1 MDSVTLLP
9 SRLSAPILFA
19 DRQDTRNALDAFFR
33 DFGFT
38 ARADLERLAGWVLSA
53 RGAGVSPDMALAL
66 ARERVEAWLGEL
78 LGPAHASGKLLSRG
92 RAAFVLVDGARLGAD
107 VLVREPRHL
116 PEAWRRT
123 FRAAVPVPVPLSAP
137 SVMPEQVLVLNPL
150 AEMLRRWLRLG
161 QPGVSTSP

>member
-1 MDSVTLLP
+1 MTLLP

-38 ARADLERLAGWVLSA
+38 TRADLERLAGWVLSA
-53 RGAGVSPDMALAL
+53 RGAGVSPDVALAL

-78 LGPAHASGKLLSRG
+78 LGPSHASGKLLSRG
-92 RAAFVLVDGARLGAD
+92 RAAFVLVDAARLGAD
-107 VLVREPRHL
+107 VLLREPRHL

-123 FRAAVPVPVPLSAP
+123 FRDAVPVPVPHAAP

-150 AEMLRRWLRLG
+150 AELLRRWLRLG